1 MWQAKSSWYDARR
14 EELLQQ
20 LEKEEDELLDQMM
33 EDAEEDEFI
42 FGMYQYAMHC
52 DKYLSRA
59 EYRVPKMSGIE
70 WVHAK
75 TASDKSCYNMFRMT
89 PTMFFTLHDLLC
101 DKYGLKSTTKSTS
114 FEALGMFLW
123 MVGAP
128 QSVRQAEDRFE
139 RSLGT
144 VSKMFNRVLNSLV
157 QLAADI
163 IKPVDPEFRTLH
175 PRLTNPRFYPH
186 FKDCVGAIDGTHVQ
200 CVVPN
205 DMFVQHLC
213 RKGITT
219 QNVMACCDFDMRF
232 TFVNAGWP
240 GSVHDMRVF
249 NDSTTTYSAVFPHPP
264 QGTDYLIHMTDSNT

>member
-1 MWQAKSSWYDARR
+1 MYASTR
-14 EELLQQ
+14 EELVRRLQITQ
-20 LEKEEDELLDQMM
+20 DELVADMM
-33 EDAEEDEFI
+33 ADEEEDEFI
-42 FGMYQYAMHC
+42 LGTYKFVVHF
-52 DKYLSRA
+52 DKYLNRA
-59 EYRVPKMSGIE
+59 EYRVPKMTGLE

-75 TASDKSCYNMFRMT
+75 LASKKGSYNIFRMN
-89 PTMFFTLHDLLC
+89 PVMFFTLHDLLVE
-101 DKYGLKSTTKSTS
+101 KYGLKSTSKSSS
-114 FEALGMFLW
+114 FEALGMFLC

-144 VSKMFNRVLNSLV
+144 VSKMFNRVLKCLIR
-157 QLAADI
+157 LAADI
-163 IKPVDPEFRTLH
+163 IKPVDLEFRTMH
-175 PRLTNPRFYPH
+175 PRLRNPRFYPY
-186 FKDCVGAIDGTHVQ
+186 FNNCIGAIDGTYVQ

-240 GSVHDMRVF
+240 RSVHDMRVF
-249 NDSTTTYSAVFPHPP
+249 NDST
-264 QGTDYLIHMTDSNT
+264 